1 MVCSFAFDW
10 VLDFR
15 KNSVGILYW
24 PCIRQGNLLELP
36 SGTWF
41 SMEIAFMMKMDEK
54 DRLIVRLLRE
64 DARMPVSELSKR
76 VGLSGP
82 STGDRMRRLEAN
94 GIISRFTV
102 DLDLEALGYP
112 LQAIVRIK
120 PRPGNMH
127 VVEDMIMNEPGFVDC
142 DKVTGEDCFV
152 TRLVLRSIA
161 ELDPV
166 LLPFHDRAETNTAII
181 KSSPLRSRIP
191 V

>member
-15 KNSVGILYW
+15 KNSVGILFW
-24 PCIRQGNLLELP
+24 PCIRQGKLLELP
-36 SGTWF
+36 SGTWLCL
-41 SMEIAFMMKMDEK
+41 EIAFMMKMDEK

-82 STGDRMRRLEAN
+82 STGDRMRRLEAS
-94 GIISRFTV
+94 GVISRFTLEI
-102 DLDLEALGYP
+102 DLAALGYP
-112 LQAIVRIK
+112 LQAVVRIK

-127 VVEDMIMNEPGFVDC
+127 IVEEMIMNEPGFLDC
-142 DKVTGEDCFV
+142 DKVTGDDCFV
-152 TRLVLRSIA
+152 TRLALLSIA
-161 ELDPV
+161 DLDPV
-166 LLPFHDRAETNTAII
+166 LLPFHEKAETNTAII
-181 KSSPLRSRIP
+181 KSSPLRGRIP

>member
-1 MVCSFAFDW
+1 M
-10 VLDFR
+10 
-15 KNSVGILYW
+15 N
-24 PCIRQGNLLELP
+24 
-36 SGTWF
+36 
-41 SMEIAFMMKMDEK
+41 MDDT
-54 DRLIVRLLRE
+54 DRLIVRLLCE
-64 DARMPVSELSKR
+64 NARMPVSELARK

-82 STGDRMRRLEAN
+82 STSERIRRLENN

-102 DLDLEALGYP
+102 ELDLEALGYP

-127 VVEDMIMNEPGFVDC
+127 IVEDMILNEPGFLDC

-152 TRLVLRSIA
+152 TRLALRSIA
-161 ELDPV
+161 DLDPV

-181 KSSPLRSRIP
+181 KSSPFRARIP

>member
-1 MVCSFAFDW
+1 MVF
-10 VLDFR
+10 L
-15 KNSVGILYW
+15 
-24 PCIRQGNLLELP
+24 
-36 SGTWF
+36 
-41 SMEIAFMMKMDEK
+41 EIAFMMKMDEK

-127 VVEDMIMNEPGFVDC
+127 VGQDGVAHLGGRNLLAAVRHDVAGAQALVEHGWRSQPRPIGF
-142 DKVTGEDCFV
+142 
-152 TRLVLRSIA
+152 
-161 ELDPV
+161 
-166 LLPFHDRAETNTAII
+166 
-181 KSSPLRSRIP
+181 SSPC
-191 V
+191 

>member
-15 KNSVGILYW
+15 KNSVRILFW

-36 SGTWF
+36 SGGWLRL
-41 SMEIAFMMKMDEK
+41 EIAFMLKMDEK

>member
-24 PCIRQGNLLELP
+24 PCIRQGNLFELP

-112 LQAIVRIK
+112 LQSLIRCCCRFMTG
-120 PRPGNMH
+120 PRPIPPSSSHRRCAAVSRFDRGIKNPARLLAG
-127 VVEDMIMNEPGFVDC
+127 PGAM
-142 DKVTGEDCFV
+142 
-152 TRLVLRSIA
+152 LQQSA
-161 ELDPV
+161 PYQ
-166 LLPFHDRAETNTAII
+166 AA
-181 KSSPLRSRIP
+181 
-191 V
+191 

>member
-1 MVCSFAFDW
+1 MR
-10 VLDFR
+10 L
-15 KNSVGILYW
+15 
-24 PCIRQGNLLELP
+24 
-36 SGTWF
+36 
-41 SMEIAFMMKMDEK
+41 EIAFMLKMDEK